1 MRNGSF
7 SGTGPLL
14 IQSLS
19 INYGMLRELT
29 EPLPR
34 IVRLYVASISVLPG
48 VPKVLLR
55 RSYFLFPPSSM
66 YGGGRLRGR
75 LWSIK
80 NVPGGCCPRGPPAE
94 QTGGVQSRP
103 CASAQR
109 QLSWK
114 HNKAS
119 PTVQN
124 ICFSE
129 TVTDLLKSLLI

>member
-75 LWSIK
+75 LGSIK
-80 NVPGGCCPRGPPAE
+80 NVPGVAVRVVL
-94 QTGGVQSRP
+94 QQSRQAVFRAGRAHLLSTSCP
-103 CASAQR
+103 GSMMRPHLLFRISAC
-109 QLSWK
+109 LK
-114 HNKAS
+114 LS
-119 PTVQN
+119 PT
-124 ICFSE
+124 C
-129 TVTDLLKSLLI
+129 